1 MFRVQKTLL
10 AEYEEIY
17 EPVLV
22 ENPFTLVD
30 TRGIGL
36 RQYHVALTPS
46 RIIFGCDNFYKH
58 GQRDNVASCY
68 GNCLDPEIECFEL
81 VSLIPLQLIRFNFY
95 RHLDRCLMMV
105 SVSHQLQLTAPLS
118 QERPMIL
125 EFGGHV
131 FQTYFWRTWRERVS
145 TIRLMQPLYSQITG
159 HSPFSSTDVMVDDEE
174 TAALVHKAPRTPSVI
189 SRCQAGC

>member
-36 RQYHVALTPS
+36 RQYHVALTSS

-58 GQRDNVASCY
+58 GQRDSVASSY

-95 RHLDRCLMMV
+95 RYLDRCLMMV
-105 SVSHQLQLTAPLS
+105 SVNHQLQLTSPLS

-131 FQTYFWRTWRERVS
+131 YKTHFWRTWRERVS

-174 TAALVHKAPRTPSVI
+174 TVALVHKAPRTPSVI
-189 SRCQAGC
+189 SRCQAEC